1 MKLLN
6 ILSITVMGTLF
17 AVGCSS
23 TTTVT
28 NDGGTE
34 GGTNTGDTGTKT
46 DTGTVKTDS
55 ATTGDT
61 GPAPVACTDC
71 QEVYCAEQTAAC
83 SKDASTV
90 EGCNNLITCIQG
102 CGKLDAGASEQNAC
116 ANKCVTDSPST
127 EGKDLV
133 ACMVECGKTC
143 TK

>member
-23 TTTVT
+23 TTTIT
-28 NDGGTE
+28 NDGGTD

-61 GPAPVACTDC
+61 GPGPVACTDC
-71 QEVYCAEQTAAC
+71 QEVYCAEQNAAC
-83 SKDASTV
+83 STAAAI
-90 EGCNNLITCIQG
+90 EGCNNLITCIQD
-102 CGKLDAGASEQNAC
+102 CSKLDAGATEQNMC
-116 ANKCVTDSPST
+116 ANKCVTDSTSA
-127 EGKDLV
+127 EGKALV
-133 ACMVECGKTC
+133 ACMVDCSKTC